1 MTAKRLENLL
11 NPCKNGDL
19 GNIVQRAQELGALT
33 EALARAVS
41 PEEGASIV
49 ACNVRDDGELVIL
62 VRSSAWASRLR
73 FAADTLLATAR
84 DAGAAADRCTIRV
97 ARTE

>member
-33 EALARAVS
+33 EALARAVGPVIERVPVVS
-41 PEEGASIV
+41 TGEGVTLRLKFYQPGLYIV
-49 ACNVRDDGELVIL
+49 QI
-62 VRSSAWASRLR
+62 
-73 FAADTLLATAR
+73 
-84 DAGAAADRCTIRV
+84 
-97 ARTE
+97 